1 LNAQENPK
9 LVFVSHDGLYNN
21 YLKLM
26 KSARSQGLE
35 HLVVHHV
42 IVSLRTAILK
52 SNVFILFE
60 EAHLNKEWDK
70 AMEDEYDSLK

>member
-1 LNAQENPK
+1 
-9 LVFVSHDGLYNN
+9 
-21 YLKLM
+21 M